1 MPSLPTLPKKP
12 WQSHVTVAL
21 ALAVLVL
28 GSASLFG
35 LLDWLDLIFP
45 STLHNAGWYQVLGGC
60 VALLGLGVLLGELT
74 SRTNS
79 AGPALVVI
87 GVGLAELAANL
98 TGNDSVL
105 DAWFVQ
111 HTFGGGATLSESMPP
126 YAIYAL
132 LLAGAPVLW
141 FALPVSR
148 ATRSPAL
155 ALAGSLLAAV
165 GFATFAGHLL
175 NELASQGQN
184 QPAAGSWGLTASL
197 MDIQMPEM
205 DGYEATR
212 EIRRRQNSV
221 RPPRIVALTANAL
234 QSDRDQST
242 AVGMDGFIT
251 KPVKLQE
258 IAATIRRL
266 FPPVEK

>member
-197 MDIQMPEM
+197 PPSVTLAVLVLGAMLL
-205 DGYEATR
+205 ALAAR
-212 EIRRRQNSV
+212 EHARDRADAPAWLPLPFV
-221 RPPRIVALTANAL
+221 TGAAALTLVFWAGL
-234 QSDRDQST
+234 RERELYYLP
-242 AVGMDGFIT
+242 AVC
-251 KPVKLQE
+251 
-258 IAATIRRL
+258 RRNGRARR
-266 FPPVEK
+266 